1 MLKSRCTGALLLAML
16 GVVLLAHTR
25 VTAQC
30 EVFVRCLPY
39 PALATC
45 AYQICGTASMTDMQQ
60 VLPCSASLTTCMCVY
75 VLHLHAGDMEECS
88 HQQGWAQ
95 AHMEQHDATA
105 AAVATLKRSS
115 SNPEEDLFW
124 CGNAGQLAAAELFS
138 IPAAF
143 QPRVKDLTAP
153 DAPCLLS
160 MDSNLSEVST
170 PLAAPMAVP
179 SEEQHTVSVPA
190 GSDCLCT
197 HDSPPLFY
205 SILGCLC
212 G

>member
-1 MLKSRCTGALLLAML
+1 
-16 GVVLLAHTR
+16 
-25 VTAQC
+25 
-30 EVFVRCLPY
+30 
-39 PALATC
+39 
-45 AYQICGTASMTDMQQ
+45 MTDMQKM
-60 VLPCSASLTTCMCVY
+60 LPCSASLTTFMCVY
-75 VLHLHAGDMEECS
+75 ALRLDAGDMEECS

-115 SNPEEDLFW
+115 SNSEEDLFW

-179 SEEQHTVSVPA
+179 SEEQHMVSAPA
-190 GSDCLCT
+190 ASDCPCMN
-197 HDSPPLFY
+197 DSPPV
-205 SILGCLC
+205 SCLGCMC